1 MSPASTS
8 NRSPESA
15 DPVSGYRG
23 MLRSAYH
30 DYIGE
35 PARERDIYIG
45 FGLFFAGVTLAV
57 VGFCLFLYS
66 NALESGSTL
75 YWQIRE
81 VALVVGF
88 IGLPS
93 VLLSVVVLLPVGFKT
108 RAVSA
113 AGAVFCLAATV
124 ILVDVFPYGWTASEG
139 VNGSVW
145 TISVY
150 ATGLV
155 TLVAS
160 TGAAL
165 VAHYLERATTP
176 TESAEP
182 AESADSKSESVSKAD
197 VDSDIEQ
204 ALEGA
209 ELSWG
214 GVEQQPETRRLN
226 LDMPD
231 TDSDLDQTAIENAEA
246 TTTRADSNDVD
257 DAVDGLRQLQGGQSK
272 TDRSTGTEEQVN
284 ALTEFR
290 NEQGE
295 DDDVE
300 TGVKEQ
306 RGLISRLRS
315 LFFD

>member
-15 DPVSGYRG
+15 DPVSGYRDR
-23 MLRSAYH
+23 LRSIYR

-35 PARERDIYIG
+35 PDKERDIYIG

-57 VGFCLFLYS
+57 VGFGLFLYS
-66 NALESGSTL
+66 NVLESGSTL

-81 VALVVGF
+81 IALVVGF

-108 RAVSA
+108 RVVSA
-113 AGAVFCLAATV
+113 AGTVFCLAATV
-124 ILVDVFPYGWTASEG
+124 ILVDVFPYGWTTSEG
-139 VNGSVW
+139 INGSVW

-176 TESAEP
+176 AESAEP
-182 AESADSKSESVSKAD
+182 VDSAESESESVSKAD

-204 ALEGA
+204 AMEGA

-214 GVEQQPETRRLN
+214 GVEQQPKTKRLN

-231 TDSDLDQTAIENAEA
+231 TDSDLDQTAIENSEA

-257 DAVDGLRQLQGGQSK
+257 DAVDGLRQLQGGQSN

-290 NEQGE
+290 NEQAE

-300 TGVKEQ
+300 TGVEEQ
-306 RGLISRLRS
+306 KGLMSRLRS
-315 LFFD
+315 LFFE

>member
-1 MSPASTS
+1 MSSASTS
-8 NRSPESA
+8 DRSPKSA
-15 DPVSGYRG
+15 DPVSGYRAAF
-23 MLRSAYH
+23 RSIYH

-35 PARERDIYIG
+35 PDKERDIYVG
-45 FGLFFAGVTLAV
+45 FGLFFAGVALAI

-66 NALESGSTL
+66 NVLESGSPL

-88 IGLPS
+88 VGLPS

-108 RAVSA
+108 RVVSG
-113 AGAVFCLAATV
+113 AGTLFCLAATI
-124 ILVDVFPYGWTASEG
+124 ILVDVFPYAWTTSEG
-139 VNGSVW
+139 INGSVW

-165 VAHYLERATTP
+165 VAHYLERATTSS
-176 TESAEP
+176 ESAE
-182 AESADSKSESVSKAD
+182 AVESSESEPESVSKAD

-204 ALEGA
+204 ALDGA

-214 GVEQQPETRRLN
+214 GVEQQPKTKRLN
-226 LDMPD
+226 LDMPE
-231 TDSDLDQTAIENAEA
+231 TDSDLDRTAIKNSEA

-290 NEQGE
+290 SEQDE
-295 DDDVE
+295 DGNVE
-300 TGVKEQ
+300 TGIEEQ
-306 RGLISRLRS
+306 QGIISRLRS
-315 LFFD
+315 LLFE

>member
-1 MSPASTS
+1 MSSASTS
-8 NRSPESA
+8 DRSPESA
-15 DPVSGYRG
+15 DPVSGYRDT
-23 MLRSAYH
+23 LASIYH
-30 DYIGE
+30 EYIGE
-35 PARERDIYIG
+35 PAKERDIYVG

-66 NALESGSTL
+66 NVLESGSAP

-88 IGLPS
+88 VGLPS

-108 RAVSA
+108 RVVSA
-113 AGAVFCLAATV
+113 AGTLFCLAATI
-124 ILVDVFPYGWTASEG
+124 ILISVFPYGWTNSG
-139 VNGSVW
+139 GINGSVW

-150 ATGLV
+150 ASGLV
-155 TLVAS
+155 MLAAS

-165 VAHYLERATTP
+165 VAHYLEKAATT
-176 TESAEP
+176 SDAAEP
-182 AESADSKSESVSKAD
+182 VESVESESESVSKAD
-197 VDSDIEQ
+197 VDDDIEQ

-214 GVEQQPETRRLN
+214 GVEQQPKTKRLN
-226 LDMPD
+226 LDMPE
-231 TDSDLDQTAIENAEA
+231 TDSDLDRTAIENSEA

-272 TDRSTGTEEQVN
+272 TERSTGTEEQVN
-284 ALTEFR
+284 ALTQFR
-290 NEQGE
+290 NEQSE

-306 RGLISRLRS
+306 RSIVARLRS
-315 LFFD
+315 LLFE

>member
-1 MSPASTS
+1 M
-8 NRSPESA
+8 
-15 DPVSGYRG
+15 SGYRDT
-23 MLRSAYH
+23 LRSAYH

-35 PARERDIYIG
+35 PAKERDIYVG

-66 NALESGSTL
+66 NVLESGSTL

-108 RAVSA
+108 RFVSA

-124 ILVDVFPYGWTASEG
+124 ILVDVFPYGWTTSEG
-139 VNGSVW
+139 INGSVW

-155 TLVAS
+155 TLAAS

-165 VAHYLERATTP
+165 VAHYLEQATAPSESTESL
-176 TESAEP
+176 ESAES
-182 AESADSKSESVSKAD
+182 ESESVSKAD
-197 VDSDIEQ
+197 VDNDIQQ

-214 GVEQQPETRRLN
+214 GVEQQPKTKRLN

-231 TDSDLDQTAIENAEA
+231 TDSDLDRTAIENSEA

-272 TDRSTGTEEQVN
+272 TDRGTGTEEQVN

-290 NEQGE
+290 NEQSEG
-295 DDDVE
+295 DDVE
-300 TGVKEQ
+300 TGVEEQ
-306 RGLISRLRS
+306 KGLLRRLRS
-315 LFFD
+315 LLFD

>member
-1 MSPASTS
+1 M
-8 NRSPESA
+8 
-15 DPVSGYRG
+15 SGYRDR
-23 MLRSAYH
+23 LRSIYR

-35 PARERDIYIG
+35 PDKERDIYIG

-57 VGFCLFLYS
+57 VGFGLFLYS
-66 NALESGSTL
+66 NVLESGSTL

-81 VALVVGF
+81 IALVVGF

-108 RAVSA
+108 RVVSA
-113 AGAVFCLAATV
+113 AGTVFCLAATV
-124 ILVDVFPYGWTASEG
+124 ILVDVFPYGWTTSEG
-139 VNGSVW
+139 INGSVW

-176 TESAEP
+176 AESAEP
-182 AESADSKSESVSKAD
+182 VDSAESESESVSKAD

-204 ALEGA
+204 AMEGA

-214 GVEQQPETRRLN
+214 GVEQQPKTKRLN

-231 TDSDLDQTAIENAEA
+231 TDSDLDQTAIENSEA

-257 DAVDGLRQLQGGQSK
+257 DAVDGLRQLQGGQSN

-290 NEQGE
+290 NEQAE

-300 TGVKEQ
+300 TGVEGQK
-306 RGLISRLRS
+306 GLMSRLRS
-315 LFFD
+315 LFFE

>member
-1 MSPASTS
+1 M
-8 NRSPESA
+8 
-15 DPVSGYRG
+15 SGYRDR
-23 MLRSAYH
+23 LRSIYR

-35 PARERDIYIG
+35 PDKERDIYIG

-57 VGFCLFLYS
+57 VGFGLFLYS
-66 NALESGSTL
+66 NVLESGSTL

-81 VALVVGF
+81 IALVVGF

-108 RAVSA
+108 RVVSA
-113 AGAVFCLAATV
+113 AGTVFCLAATV
-124 ILVDVFPYGWTASEG
+124 ILVDVFPYGWTTSEG
-139 VNGSVW
+139 INGSVW

-176 TESAEP
+176 AESAEP
-182 AESADSKSESVSKAD
+182 VDSAESESESVSKAD

-204 ALEGA
+204 AMEGA

-214 GVEQQPETRRLN
+214 GVEQQPKTKRLN

-231 TDSDLDQTAIENAEA
+231 TDSDLDQTAIENSEA

-257 DAVDGLRQLQGGQSK
+257 DAVDGLRQLQGGQSN

-290 NEQGE
+290 NEQAE

-300 TGVKEQ
+300 TGVEEQ
-306 RGLISRLRS
+306 KGLMSRLRS
-315 LFFD
+315 LFFE

>member
-1 MSPASTS
+1 MSPPSTS
-8 NRSPESA
+8 DRSSESPNLA
-15 DPVSGYRG
+15 SGYRDT
-23 MLRSAYH
+23 LRSIYF

-35 PARERDIYIG
+35 PNKERNIYVG
-45 FGLFFAGVTLAV
+45 FGLFFAGVTLAI

-66 NALESGSTL
+66 NVLESGSPL

-88 IGLPS
+88 VGLPS
-93 VLLSVVVLLPVGFKT
+93 VLLSVVLLLPVGFKT
-108 RAVSA
+108 RIVSG
-113 AGAVFCLAATV
+113 AGTLFCLAATV
-124 ILVDVFPYGWTASEG
+124 ILVDVFPYGWTTSEG

-145 TISVY
+145 TISIY

-165 VAHYLERATTP
+165 VAHYLERAKP
-176 TESAEP
+176 PSEVAEAAASFESE
-182 AESADSKSESVSKAD
+182 SESVSKAD
-197 VDSDIEQ
+197 VESDIEQ
-204 ALEGA
+204 ALDGA

-214 GVEQQPETRRLN
+214 GVEQQPKTKQLN
-226 LDMPD
+226 LDMPG
-231 TDSDLDQTAIENAEA
+231 TDSDLDRTAIENSEA

-257 DAVDGLRQLQGGQSK
+257 NAVDGLRQLQGDQSE

-290 NEQGE
+290 NEQDK

-300 TGVKEQ
+300 TGVEEQ
-306 RGLISRLRS
+306 QSLISRLRS
-315 LFFD
+315 LLFE

>member
-15 DPVSGYRG
+15 NPVSGYRG

-150 ATGLV
+150 ATGIV
-155 TLVAS
+155 TLVAA